1 MEVNLHTR
9 PEYLKVGTL
18 IIYCSMMALTKL
30 SCVKTLTTPGKTLGI
45 QLGGSDQSV
54 LDTETEVHQLDHCH
68 SSGRLEA
75 SLGVF
80 SVA

>member
-1 MEVNLHTR
+1 MEVNLHIR
-9 PEYLKVGTL
+9 LEYLKLGTL
-18 IIYCSMMALTKL
+18 IIYCSMMALTEL
-30 SCVKTLTTPGKTLGI
+30 SCFKTLTTPGKILGI
-45 QLGGSDQSV
+45 QLGALLSV
-54 LDTETEVHQLDHCH
+54 MDTETEVHQLDHCH